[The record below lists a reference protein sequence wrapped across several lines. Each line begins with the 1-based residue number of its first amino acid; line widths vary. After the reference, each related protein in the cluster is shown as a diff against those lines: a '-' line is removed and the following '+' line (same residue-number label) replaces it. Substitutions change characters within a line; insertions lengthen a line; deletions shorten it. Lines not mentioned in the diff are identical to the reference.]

1 MLNLA
6 LTTDKLQITT
16 SSTAAIDVHCSFV
29 DRSSDGLTITPGK
42 QNTAISSAATTDVV
56 AVPGAS
62 TVRNIKTINARNKDA
77 SASNDLTV
85 IYNAN
90 GTSYELFKATVRSGE
105 HLEYIE
111 GVGWFVISSDT
122 AKFRTLKLGSDDAK
136 TSTTPATVSG
146 LTIATGVGTFIFEYF
161 IVHQTAATTTG
172 HKESVNHTGT
182 VTAFNYWDEIVSATT
197 TASDGAQ
204 SQAVALTTGGLINVN
219 AGRAKSTAGLGAYV
233 SGDTINADLL
243 TIIRG
248 ITTVT
253 VDGNLELYWATE
265 VAASASTVKAGSAL
279 RLTRTD

>member
-197 TASDGAQ
+197 TASDGVQ
-204 SQAVALTTGGLINVN
+204 DQDVILTTGGLINVN
-219 AGRAKSTAGLGAYV
+219 AGRAKSTAGLGAWV